1 MRGKFSII
9 QQNESITLDVKRFVL
24 DFHFAKNFYDKE
36 HYYYRW
42 MISIGIFVLI
52 LTPFLFDSFSVDM
65 IFEILLTTG
74 IAFILWII
82 WMEIEGRIIYALLK
96 YLDCMKQFGELLCM
110 NKDEKTKKYERI
122 FKRETGS
129 KKDADRARKIGINSD
144 DIISLSHG
152 YNANIW
158 IENHLMMSTEANL
171 YFKRFQY
178 IFFSLMIGVVLVAF
192 IFAYNLIIITTPI
205 LSLQM
210 LVMCIG
216 FLNVIF
222 VWSEMLI
229 ISNKFSKLEKKHIEA
244 LINQKVWIQQKI
256 FDLNIR
262 NQNIDTSDFNIF
274 HLQQTLILIDHL
286 QQKLQL
292 NGLSPKIAGISMDKA
307 FIRVTWSL
315 IISMITSGFAY
326 YLRKNV

>member
-1 MRGKFSII
+1 MIRDYDEAKIYLHIGQDKLKGKFTIT
-9 QQNESITLDVKRFVL
+9 QQNESIALDVRRFVL

-42 MISIGIFVLI
+42 MLSIGISAVI
-52 LTPFLFDSFSVDM
+52 LMPLLFDENVVDM
-65 IFEILLTTG
+65 IFHILLTIG
-74 IAFILWII
+74 IAFILYSI

-129 KKDADRARKIGINSD
+129 KKDADRAREIGINAD
-144 DIISLSHG
+144 DIISLSDG

-158 IENHLMMSTEANL
+158 IENHLMMSTEANI

-178 IFFSLMIGVVLVAF
+178 IFFSLMIAVVMVAF
-192 IFAYNLIIITTPI
+192 IFAYNFIIIATPI

-210 LVMCIG
+210 LIMCIG

-229 ISNKFSKLEKKHIEA
+229 ISNKF
-244 LINQKVWIQQKI
+244 
-256 FDLNIR
+256 
-262 NQNIDTSDFNIF
+262 
-274 HLQQTLILIDHL
+274 
-286 QQKLQL
+286 
-292 NGLSPKIAGISMDKA
+292 
-307 FIRVTWSL
+307 
-315 IISMITSGFAY
+315 Y
-326 YLRKNV
+326 